1 MATQTK
7 SDPITDSVQEAAS
20 RVSVFGEQA
29 LAASKKA
36 TEVYLSSYES
46 SVVTL
51 ADAYEQAT
59 GATKVDWVASIGSQQ
74 ADATRQI
81 VRAYT
86 STVRE
91 LVS

>member
-1 MATQTK
+1 MTTQTK
-7 SDPITDSVQEAAS
+7 SDPITDSLQDAAS
-20 RVSVFGEQA
+20 RISLFGEQA
-29 LAASKKA
+29 LAASKQS
-36 TEVYLSSYES
+36 TEACLSSHES

-59 GATKVDWVASIGSQQ
+59 GATKVDWLASIGSQQ

-86 STVRE
+86 TTVRD